1 MPSRHFD
8 ELEFRYERKVA
19 PNFLKV
25 GHSSNSKSDKSGSNA
40 ASSQVR
46 SKRLC
51 WPRARSVTT
60 DVVVGDVV
68 VVAVV
73 AVVAVV
79 VVVDVVVVVVVVAAI
94 IVRKF
99 YGFDLALL

>member
-25 GHSSNSKSDKSGSNA
+25 GHSCDLKSDKSGSQA

-60 DVVVGDVV
+60 DVVVEDVV
-68 VVAVV
+68 VVYVV
-73 AVVAVV
+73 GD
-79 VVVDVVVVVVVVAAI
+79 VVDVVVVVVAI
-94 IVRKF
+94 IVLSF
-99 YGFDLALL
+99 FPLPLPHSQTCTN

>member
-19 PNFLKV
+19 SNFLKV
-25 GHSSNSKSDKSGSNA
+25 GHSSNLKSDKSGSHA

-60 DVVVGDVV
+60 NVVVGDVV
-68 VVAVV
+68 VVVS
-73 AVVAVV
+73 VV

-94 IVRKF
+94 IVLSLF
-99 YGFDLALL
+99 PLTLPHSQTCTN